1 MEIKWIDTQNIYH
14 TIINTADQSAKDQ
27 IYKEQL
33 IEPWQ
38 QMMAMVAG
46 QNGSM
51 NGDNPFAGA
60 KAWHWLVPEQ
70 LTTIPDSLAKLEA
83 TQAWEVGEQAMVK
96 GVKQFAPYADRIPI
110 DKIEGWL
117 ILADPKTSDPIGR
130 GYTGATDWMQPRFV
144 VQYSDPNEYNLPRLS
159 GCIVHEMHHLIRSK
173 VVPWNFMQA
182 TVADYIVHE
191 GLAESFAASLF
202 GEDVVGYYVTDIDEA
217 HLALARTLIGDN
229 LTATGFDT
237 LRAFIFGDYWAQK
250 LGFAAVGM
258 PDFGGY
264 AIGYHVV
271 QAYLQRTNS
280 TIEEATF
287 VPAMEIVAQS
297 GYFD

>member
-1 MEIKWIDTQNIYH
+1 MNTNWIDTQ
-14 TIINTADQSAKDQ
+14 Q
-27 IYKEQL
+27 IYNSIIHAVDNNEREQIYTEKIL
-33 IEPWQ
+33 NPWQ
-38 QMMAMVAG
+38 QMMSMVTG
-46 QNGSM
+46 QNGTG
-51 NGDNPFAGA
+51 NGKEPFAGA
-60 KAWHWLVPEQ
+60 RQWHWLVPEQ
-70 LTTIPDSLAKLEA
+70 LTATPDSLAKLTKA
-83 TQAWEVGEQAMVK
+83 DAWAVGANALTK
-96 GVKQFAPYADRIPI
+96 GAAQFAPYAERIPI
-110 DKIEGWL
+110 DCIEGWL
-117 ILADPKTSDPIGR
+117 ILADPVTSDPIGR

-144 VQYSDPNEYNLPRLS
+144 VQYSEPNEYNLPRLG
-159 GCIVHEMHHLIRSK
+159 GCVVHEMHHLVRVK
-173 VVPWNFMQA
+173 AAPWNFMQA
-182 TVADYIVHE
+182 TVADYIIHE

-217 HLALARTLIGDN
+217 RLAVARNLISKN

-264 AIGYHVV
+264 AVGYHVV

-287 VPAMEIVAQS
+287 VPAMEIVTQS